1 MNITI
6 KDIKKYIEELKL
18 QRDIIKEF
26 KDKTLWSNAELQI
39 AWFDKQIERFEQK
52 IKEVEDGI

>member
-6 KDIKKYIEELKL
+6 KDIKEYIEELKL
-18 QRDIIKEF
+18 QRDVIKEF
-26 KDKTLWSNAELQI
+26 KDKTLWSNAESQI

-52 IKEVEDGI
+52 IKEVEDDI

>member
-6 KDIKKYIEELKL
+6 QDIKEYIEELKL
-18 QRDIIKEF
+18 QRDVIKEF

-39 AWFDKQIERFEQK
+39 AWFNKQIERFEQK
-52 IKEVEDGI
+52 IKEVEDDI

>member
-6 KDIKKYIEELKL
+6 KDIKEYIEELKL
-18 QRDIIKEF
+18 QRDVIKEF